1 MKVLIIE
8 DEIKTARALGRM
20 IISVQPGAV
29 IVQYIE
35 SVSMAVDYLSGTET
49 PDVIFMDIQLAD
61 GNCFEIFGRVEI
73 KVPVVFCTAF
83 DEYAIEAFKSNG
95 IDYILKPFEKKDIQS
110 AFEKIDSLKNY
121 FQHSALPDQKLE
133 NILAGLTTG
142 RGKTNFLVFSNNK
155 YSNIPVDRIA
165 FFYSQFGGTILV
177 TFDQKE
183 YSIPQ
188 SLDELGQLVSSIQ
201 FFRINRQYLIS
212 FSAIVE
218 VEHYFSRKLLVS
230 LKISTPEKPLV
241 TKDKASRFLQWLEE
255 R

>member
-8 DEIKTARALGRM
+8 DEIKTAKALGRM
-20 IISVQPGAV
+20 IVAVQPEATV
-29 IVQYIE
+29 VQYIE
-35 SVSMAVDYLSGTET
+35 SVAMAVGYLSENPT
-49 PDVIFMDIQLAD
+49 PDIIFMDIQLAD
-61 GNCFEIFGRVEI
+61 GNCFEIFGQVSI

-95 IDYILKPFEKKDIQS
+95 VDYILKPFEKKDIES
-110 AFEKIDSLKNY
+110 AFEKIKRLKNF
-121 FQHSALPDQKLE
+121 FQHSPSPDRQLE
-133 NILAGLTTG
+133 DILTNLTTG

-155 YSNIPVDRIA
+155 YSNIPIDKIA
-165 FFYSQFGGTILV
+165 FFYSQFGSTVLV
-177 TFDQKE
+177 TSDQKE

-188 SLDELGQLVSSIQ
+188 SLDEVGQLVSAAQ
-201 FFRINRQYLIS
+201 FFRINRQYLIN

-230 LKISTPEKPLV
+230 LKITTPEKLLV
-241 TKDKASRFLQWLEE
+241 TKDKSSRFLLWLEE